1 MRVAV
6 LSRAVKKLNDRFEE
20 VKGELNDL
28 HNDDENNRV
37 RVAQLRRAL
46 IAPNVVKVVETRIG
60 TGNQDTTVTAVAYCA
75 PASLG
80 SEKARAV
87 VSPTV
92 FGETVPP
99 A

>member
-1 MRVAV
+1 MPIQQPSPGFEVAE
-6 LSRAVKKLNDRFEE
+6 FEQP
-20 VKGELNDL
+20 G
-28 HNDDENNRV
+28 
-37 RVAQLRRAL
+37 
-46 IAPNVVKVVETRIG
+46 IG